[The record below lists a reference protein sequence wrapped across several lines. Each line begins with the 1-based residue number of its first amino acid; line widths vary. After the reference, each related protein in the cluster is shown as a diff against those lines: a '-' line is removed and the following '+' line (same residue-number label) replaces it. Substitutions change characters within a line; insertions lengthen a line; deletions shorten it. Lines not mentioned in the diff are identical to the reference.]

1 MIHKLQ
7 KKMNELFIDKY
18 RPYHLSDFTISD
30 EVKSTLSTLLQ
41 IDDLNILFI
50 GPSGSGKTS
59 LLYAMIRDYYGYSN
73 TDIFPESNILF
84 INNLKEQG
92 INYYRNEMKT
102 FCQSQSSIFGKKKML
117 VIDDIDLINEQSQQ
131 VFRNYIDK
139 YKNNIHFICVCS
151 NIQKVIESIQS
162 RVHIVRIAS
171 ASIDSIE
178 KNMNHIIEKEN
189 ILLEYETKQYLLE
202 NSRHSMRVLIH
213 NLEKLRILNSSA
225 PITLDTYR
233 QICENI
239 SFQHFDEYLDVILRI
254 SENKNTDFL
263 SIKSDSNHLSSD
275 IDNVPCR
282 DVDVDFLIGNVVNR
296 ELDEA
301 LNVIYKIYDYGYSVI
316 DILDYFFC
324 FIKSTN
330 KISDVMKYRII
341 PFLCKY
347 ITVFHNVHEDGIELA
362 FFTNH
367 LVDLFMTEHKNI

>member
-1 MIHKLQ
+1 
-7 KKMNELFIDKY
+7 MNELFIDKY

-171 ASIDSIE
+171 ASIESIE
-178 KNMNHIIEKEN
+178 KKLNHIIEKEN

-213 NLEKLRILNSSA
+213 NLEKLRILNSTK
-225 PITLDTYR
+225 PITLETYR

-239 SFQHFDEYLDVILRI
+239 SFQHFEEYLDVILRV
-254 SENKNTDFL
+254 
-263 SIKSDSNHLSSD
+263 SSK
-275 IDNVPCR
+275 
-282 DVDVDFLIGNVVNR
+282 
-296 ELDEA
+296 ELDKDIINEA

-316 DILDYFFC
+316 DILDYFFS

-367 LVDLFMTEHKNI
+367 LVDLFMIEHKTP